1 MRCENFSR
9 RQLANREGQMASI
22 GKIERALD
30 QHIGIDIVLL
40 ALERS
45 HLFDDFEQLIQAD
58 APTDMESHLF
68 MFLP

>member
-1 MRCENFSR
+1 
-9 RQLANREGQMASI
+9 MASI
-22 GKIERALD
+22 DKIERALD

-40 ALERS
+40 TLERS